1 MKDGHVQGV
10 GIQHLHEQMRE
21 KNKLAYLKEF
31 RKAKEQTETV
41 TNDLEFLNKVDGQF
55 DPFEA
60 AITGQTNLKRAKK

>member
-1 MKDGHVQGV
+1 
-10 GIQHLHEQMRE
+10 MRE

-31 RKAKEQTETV
+31 RKAKDQTETV
-41 TNDLEFLNKVDGQF
+41 TNDLEFLDKVDGQF